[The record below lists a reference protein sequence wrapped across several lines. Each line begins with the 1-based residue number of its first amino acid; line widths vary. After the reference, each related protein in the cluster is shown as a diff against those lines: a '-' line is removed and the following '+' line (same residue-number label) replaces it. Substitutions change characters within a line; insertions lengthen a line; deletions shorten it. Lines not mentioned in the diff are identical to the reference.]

1 MKNKLRMMTILA
13 ATAITPLVLPAVSPS
28 GQFAVVA
35 QTADEEKTKLYT
47 DFYNAVTSNNNVVND
62 AAFQIGKQY
71 LDKFGTQNDQYT
83 QYIKAQV
90 EAYEKSQKTA
100 VYVKLF
106 VELDKIYNKNSKTYA
121 TAFTEG
127 RGILSS
133 KPNDLNVLLNLA
145 RVAYLANAGNDKQF
159 NAEAIG
165 YTTKAIQLFE
175 SGTEPADL
183 NPDNNDTSER
193 YYPFTKKQ
201 DAEAF
206 LHFAL
211 GDFTL
216 ATSPQEAAR
225 HYVKAASYDSYLKK
239 EPSTY
244 VNLASAYAVEYQ
256 RLSADFKRLF
266 ENQDE
271 SEASK
276 AALANLNQVI
286 DRIIDAQARVVA
298 YSGNDPKYQAAK
310 TPAQTQLTQFYQF
323 RNNNT
328 TTGLPEFI
336 AGITSKPLPEPV
348 TVTINAPT
356 TPAATTTDGADATPT
371 AAPTNGAT
379 PTAAPVAKPVATPA
393 VKPTATPVAKP
404 AVKPTAAV
412 KPAATSTA
420 KLKAT
425 PVAKPTATRRTT
437 SATRPRT

>member
-1 MKNKLRMMTILA
+1 MKNKFRLMTILA

-47 DFYNAVTSNNNVVND
+47 DFYNAVTGNGNVVND
-62 AAFQIGKQY
+62 AAYQIGKQY
-71 LDKFGTQNDQYT
+71 LAKYGTQTDQYT

-127 RGILSS
+127 RGILAS

-145 RVAYLANAGNDKQF
+145 RVGYLANANNDKQF
-159 NAEAIG
+159 NAEATG
-165 YTTKAIQLFE
+165 YTTKALQLFE
-175 SGTEPADL
+175 SGAEPTDL
-183 NPDNNDTSER
+183 NPDNNDTGER
-193 YYPFTKKQ
+193 YYPFNKKQ

-216 ATSPQEAAR
+216 AASPREAAR

-244 VNLASAYAVEYQ
+244 VNLASAYALDYD
-256 RLSADFKRLF
+256 RLSADFKRIYGG
-266 ENQDE
+266 QDE

-286 DRIIDAQARVVA
+286 DRIIDAQARVVT
-298 YSGNDPKYQAAK
+298 YSGTDPKYQAYK

-323 RNNNT
+323 RNNNE
-328 TTGLPEFI
+328 TTGLPEYI
-336 AGITSKPLPEPV
+336 AGVTNKPLPEPV
-348 TVTINAPT
+348 TVTINAPPT
-356 TPAATTTDGADATPT
+356 APTTTDGTSVTPT
-371 AAPTNGAT
+371 TPTNGAT
-379 PTAAPVAKPVATPA
+379 PTATPVATPA
-393 VKPTATPVAKP
+393 ATP
-404 AVKPTAAV
+404 
-412 KPAATSTA
+412 S
-420 KLKAT
+420 AT
-425 PVAKPTATRRTT
+425 PRPNATP
-437 SATRPRT
+437 ATRPRT

>member
-1 MKNKLRMMTILA
+1 MKNKFRLMTILA

-28 GQFAVVA
+28 GQFAVIA

-47 DFYNAVTSNNNVVND
+47 DFYNAVTGNGNVVND

-71 LDKFGTQNDQYT
+71 LAKYGTETDQYT
-83 QYIKAQV
+83 QYIKTQV

-127 RGILSS
+127 RGILST

-145 RVAYLANAGNDKQF
+145 RVGYLANANNDKQF
-159 NAEAIG
+159 NAEATG

-175 SGTEPADL
+175 SGTEPTDL
-183 NPDNNDTSER
+183 NPDNDDSSER
-193 YYPFTKKQ
+193 YYPFKNKQ

-216 ATSPQEAAR
+216 ASSPQEAAR
-225 HYVKAASYDSYLKK
+225 HYAKAASYDSFLKK

-244 VNLASAYAVEYQ
+244 ANLASAYAVDYD
-256 RLSADFKRLF
+256 RLSADFKRIF
-266 ENQDE
+266 GGQEE

-286 DRIIDAQARVVA
+286 DRIIDAQARVIA
-298 YSGNDPKYQAAK
+298 YSGTDAKYQVLK

-328 TTGLPEFI
+328 TTGLPEYI

-348 TVTINAPT
+348 TVTINAPPAAAT
-356 TPAATTTDGADATPT
+356 TDTPGMATGTVPATPAATPAPATPT
-371 AAPTNGAT
+371 AATPSTATPTKATPTNGA
-379 PTAAPVAKPVATPA
+379 AAKNG
-393 VKPTATPVAKP
+393 
-404 AVKPTAAV
+404 
-412 KPAATSTA
+412 KPAATPSPRPSP
-420 KLKAT
+420 KAAT
-425 PVAKPTATRRTT
+425 TKPRK
-437 SATRPRT
+437 